1 MKSIKLTR
9 MHLLIVVFAI
19 LALGSMGVMVYES
32 FEGEMVDN
40 EVGIPK
46 SEIPEGMEDL
56 YILKSQIV
64 PPVCPKCPDVS
75 VCEKKSKCPPCPPCG
90 RCPQPAFTCKKV
102 PDYSSDFFDDGR
114 GQVDP
119 EMDPMND
126 GRKYRPGSLLMDESD
141 GKRRA
146 GGSVMP
152 VLNDFS
158 SF

>member
-1 MKSIKLTR
+1 MTNPRPPPRCRARGPRPTSGCATRPRVALTQV
-9 MHLLIVVFAI
+9 L
-19 LALGSMGVMVYES
+19 
-32 FEGEMVDN
+32 
-40 EVGIPK
+40 
-46 SEIPEGMEDL
+46 
-56 YILKSQIV
+56 
-64 PPVCPKCPDVS
+64 
-75 VCEKKSKCPPCPPCG
+75 PPCPPCG

-114 GQVDP
+114 GN
-119 EMDPMND
+119 MND
-126 GRKYRPGSLLMDESD
+126 ESKYRPGALLIEESD

>member
-9 MHLLIVVFAI
+9 MHLLIVVFAV

-32 FEGEMVDN
+32 FEGSIAEN
-40 EVGIPK
+40 ETAIPK

-75 VCEKKSKCPPCPPCG
+75 VCEEKSKCPPCPPCG
-90 RCPQPAFTCKKV
+90 RCPEPAFTCKKV

-114 GQVDP
+114 GN
-119 EMDPMND
+119 MND
-126 GRKYRPGSLLMDESD
+126 ESKYRPGALLIEESD